1 MSSSSFVT
9 NENVCMKTHA
19 WISGYIF
26 FSNSTER
33 WDTPISSYLYKT
45 NVFYILNQ
53 KYATYMQC
61 RYRNTFDNRFSISE
75 T

>member
-9 NENVCMKTHA
+9 NENVCMKTRA
-19 WISGYIF
+19 RISGYIF
-26 FSNSTER
+26 FSNPTER
-33 WDTPISSYLYKT
+33 WDTPISSYLYQT

-53 KYATYMQC
+53 KICYYTQHL
-61 RYRNTFDNRFSISE
+61 YRNTFDNRFSISE